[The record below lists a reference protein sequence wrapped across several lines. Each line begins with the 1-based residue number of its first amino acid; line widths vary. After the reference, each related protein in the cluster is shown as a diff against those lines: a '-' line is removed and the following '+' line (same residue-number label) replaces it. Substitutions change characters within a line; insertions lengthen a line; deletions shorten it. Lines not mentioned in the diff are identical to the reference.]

1 MDEKDAIAALA
12 ALAQPTRLQVFRLLV
27 SHAPVGLPAGE
38 AAAALEVPQNT
49 LSSHL
54 SILAHA
60 GLVQAERQGRSMIYR
75 AGLDTLGALMLFL
88 VRDCCNTHP
97 ELCSPLL
104 AELAC
109 CSPRKTYR

>member
-1 MDEKDAIAALA
+1 MDDNAALAALA

-38 AAAALEVPQNT
+38 AAAVLGVPQNT

-88 VRDCCNTHP
+88 ARDCCNAHP

-104 AELAC
+104 AELAGC
-109 CSPRKTYR
+109 PPRKPRR

>member
-1 MDEKDAIAALA
+1 MDNKGAIAALA

-27 SHAPVGLPAGE
+27 SHAPVGLPAGQ
-38 AAAALEVPQNT
+38 AATALGVPQNT

-54 SILAHA
+54 AILAHA
-60 GLVQAERQGRSMIYR
+60 GLVRAERQGRSIIYR

-88 VRDCCNTHP
+88 ARDCCDAHP

-109 CSPRKTYR
+109 CPS